1 MSFFST
7 RGGACVTTSQSILWG
22 LAKDGGL
29 YVPSM
34 FPQLSPERLAAL
46 CGTSYQNQASR
57 ILRDFLEDYSIAEI
71 EEAVDAAYNADDWT
85 DPAIVPIQKLSS
97 AFYIM
102 ELFHGPTLAFK
113 DIALKLLPHL
123 IRLAAEKND
132 EKREVSIIVATSGD
146 TGKAALEGFK
156 DVPGTSCSVFYPYGG
171 VSRVQELQMV
181 TTGGAN
187 THVIG
192 VKGNFDEAQTGV
204 KKLFGDP
211 VFHQKMNAMGKLCS
225 SANSIN
231 FGRLAP
237 QVVYYFTAYTELVSR
252 GAIRMGQSI
261 NFVVPT
267 GNFGNILAGYY
278 AKQMGLPIHRLIC
291 ASNRNNV
298 LTDFFTDGT
307 YYTHRTFFKTMS
319 PSMDIL
325 ISSNLERLLYECS
338 NRNAELVRTW
348 MDQLT
353 TCGSFSIGAQR
364 LHELQKTFWAGTADD
379 DMTAVTIKGV
389 YQRMHYVMDPHTAVA
404 AYVLGQYREQTRD
417 HTLSVLLSTASPYK
431 FAEDVL
437 GSLQGKEA
445 IQGMDA
451 FACAQE
457 LERVSGVPMPKQ
469 IRELREL
476 PIRHQ
481 AICETGLMENTLL
494 RELRNAKGQEQPK

>member
-34 FPQLSPERLAAL
+34 FPQLSSQQIASL
-46 CGTSYQNQASR
+46 CGESYQVQASR
-57 ILRDFLEDYSIAEI
+57 LLRDYLEDYSIAEI
-71 EEAVDAAYNADDWT
+71 EEAVNAAYSSQNFD
-85 DPAIVPIQKLSS
+85 DPAITPVRQLSS
-97 AFYIM
+97 DVHVM

-132 EKREVSIIVATSGD
+132 EKREISILVATSGD

-171 VSRVQELQMV
+171 VSKIQELQMV
-181 TTGGAN
+181 TTGGEN
-187 THVIG
+187 TCVIG

-204 KKLFGDP
+204 KRLFGSEA
-211 VFHQKMNAMGKLCS
+211 FHKKMNELGKMPS

-237 QVVYYFTAYTELVSR
+237 QVVYYFTAYTGLVQQ
-252 GAIRMGQSI
+252 GAIRMGQPV

-267 GNFGNILAGYY
+267 GNFGDILAGYY
-278 AKQMGLPIHRLIC
+278 AWRMGLPIGHLLC

-298 LTDFFTDGT
+298 LTDFFEDGT
-307 YYTHRTFFKTMS
+307 YYTHRSFFQTMS

-325 ISSNLERLLYECS
+325 ISSNLERLLFECA
-338 NRNAELVRTW
+338 NRDADLIRTW
-348 MDQLT
+348 MELLNSS
-353 TCGSFSIGAQR
+353 GSFSIGAQR
-364 LHELQKTFWAGTADD
+364 LKVLKELFWADYADD
-379 DMTAVTIKGV
+379 NMTSDEIRRV
-389 YQRMHYVMDPHTAVA
+389 YDRCHYVMDPHTAVA
-404 AYVLGQYREQTRD
+404 SHVLNKYREQTND
-417 HTLSVLLSTASPYK
+417 HTPAVILATASPYK
-431 FAEDVL
+431 FSESVVRSLL
-437 GSLQGKEA
+437 GDEA
-445 IQGMDA
+445 VERLDA
-451 FACAQE
+451 FACAEKLQE
-457 LERVSGVPMPKQ
+457 LSGVPIPAQ
-469 IRELREL
+469 ISELPGL

-481 AICETGLMENTLL
+481 AICEVGMMENALL
-494 RELRNAKGQEQPK
+494 SELKSARHSR